1 MLQSQRPDA
10 TVLQAVLAEA
20 GGVQS
25 KHKQVAVTNF
35 VMYVLFVVQKG
46 RKIMKNC
53 KLNTYNMNI
62 KFGGLFEHDVNM
74 LYHGGSGSSLF
85 QFTHWPSSIHPPAGS
100 AAGCRVGLC
109 HCFYT

>member
-53 KLNTYNMNI
+53 KGQSTVALLCLEHLSSECLS
-62 KFGGLFEHDVNM
+62 GGPLGPNASE
-74 LYHGGSGSSLF
+74 SS
-85 QFTHWPSSIHPPAGS
+85 TSP
-100 AAGCRVGLC
+100 
-109 HCFYT
+109 